1 MDLIIPLGPDIA
13 RFDDRN
19 LYLRTSPEDM
29 ADALSRVGP
38 ADLRT
43 IAQASPEVASAGL
56 EAVIEALESSD
67 TLDGLE
73 RVLSLLDRLKGAAR
87 SYLTERQ
94 DGQIYVGREALPLS
108 GGYRVLTADER
119 ARIVAAVG
127 DAPTVVPAQ
136 MVGNVPTVTVTGH
149 LDGLISAETPNQD
162 SGEALV
168 GVECYVWDSNFSSRR
183 VARIQAFHEGW
194 TSCYRV
200 RGNGFRH
207 ARPVALGRFE

>member
-67 TLDGLE
+67 TLASME
-73 RVLSLLDRLKGAAR
+73 RLLFLLDRIKGAAR
-87 SYLTERQ
+87 SYLDMDALYI
-94 DGQIYVGREALPLS
+94 DGRNDRP
-108 GGYRVLTADER
+108 LTADER

-127 DAPTVVPAQ
+127 GAPELTRDVV
-136 MVGNVPTVTVTGH
+136 
-149 LDGLISAETPNQD
+149 LRSCRRIGLGGGGSVADMTQTILETYLED
-162 SGEALV
+162 
-168 GVECYVWDSNFSSRR
+168 
-183 VARIQAFHEGW
+183 
-194 TSCYRV
+194 V
-200 RGNGFRH
+200 RG
-207 ARPVALGRFE
+207 VV

>member
-67 TLDGLE
+67 TLASME
-73 RVLSLLDRLKGAAR
+73 RLLSLLDRIKSAAR
-87 SYLTERQ
+87 SYLTEV
-94 DGQIYVGREALPLS
+94 DEIYVGPVVATCRCDT
-108 GGYRVLTADER
+108 YRPLTADER

-127 DAPTVVPAQ
+127 DDSMAAFISLATSGLNLIETAQDRGFGADYMKGCALPA
-136 MVGNVPTVTVTGH
+136 
-149 LDGLISAETPNQD
+149 LD
-162 SGEALV
+162 AL
-168 GVECYVWDSNFSSRR
+168 RKM
-183 VARIQAFHEGW
+183 
-194 TSCYRV
+194 
-200 RGNGFRH
+200 RG
-207 ARPVALGRFE
+207 VALGRPE

>member
-67 TLDGLE
+67 TLASLE
-73 RVLSLLDRLKGAAR
+73 RLLSLLDRIKSAAR
-87 SYLTERQ
+87 SYLDMDALYI
-94 DGQIYVGREALPLS
+94 DGRNDRP
-108 GGYRVLTADER
+108 LTADER

-127 DAPTVVPAQ
+127 DDSMAAFISLATSGLNLIETAQDRGFGADYMKGCALPA
-136 MVGNVPTVTVTGH
+136 
-149 LDGLISAETPNQD
+149 LD
-162 SGEALV
+162 AL
-168 GVECYVWDSNFSSRR
+168 RKM
-183 VARIQAFHEGW
+183 
-194 TSCYRV
+194 
-200 RGNGFRH
+200 RG
-207 ARPVALGRFE
+207 VALGRPE

>member
-13 RFDDRN
+13 RFNDRN

-67 TLDGLE
+67 TLASIE
-73 RVLSLLDRLKGAAR
+73 RLLFLLDRLKGAAR
-87 SYLTERQ
+87 TYLDLEEIYF
-94 DGQIYVGREALPLS
+94 DGRNDRP
-108 GGYRVLTADER
+108 LTADER

-127 DAPTVVPAQ
+127 A
-136 MVGNVPTVTVTGH
+136 
-149 LDGLISAETPNQD
+149 
-162 SGEALV
+162 
-168 GVECYVWDSNFSSRR
+168 
-183 VARIQAFHEGW
+183 
-194 TSCYRV
+194 
-200 RGNGFRH
+200 
-207 ARPVALGRFE
+207 

>member
-67 TLDGLE
+67 TLASME
-73 RVLSLLDRLKGAAR
+73 RLLFLLDRLKGAAR
-87 SYLTERQ
+87 SCLDMHALYI
-94 DGQIYVGREALPLS
+94 DGRNDRP
-108 GGYRVLTADER
+108 LTADER

-127 DAPTVVPAQ
+127 A
-136 MVGNVPTVTVTGH
+136 
-149 LDGLISAETPNQD
+149 
-162 SGEALV
+162 
-168 GVECYVWDSNFSSRR
+168 
-183 VARIQAFHEGW
+183 
-194 TSCYRV
+194 
-200 RGNGFRH
+200 
-207 ARPVALGRFE
+207 